1 MQTRII
7 EKSPELVRKK
17 NVCAYARV
25 SIDKDAMHH
34 SLSAQVS
41 YYSSYIQ
48 ARKEWNYVGVYSDD
62 AFTGTKEDRPGF
74 QRMLADA
81 NEGKIDMIITKS
93 ISRFARN
100 TVTLLSTLRSLKEKG
115 IDIYFEE
122 QNIHTLS
129 ATGELLITLFASLAQ
144 EESRSAS
151 ENIKWRIKKDFEEGK
166 YWGGADCY
174 GYKIVDRE
182 FIVVPEEAELV
193 KRVFKLYID
202 GLGLQAIANL
212 FNKEGIKPKF
222 SDKWNK
228 GSLQLIINN
237 YNYTGDLILQ
247 KTFREN
253 HLTKLTKVNR
263 GEYDRYLVSEH
274 HEPIISKEDFEL
286 AQQIREQR
294 IDVYKSRDVTK
305 IRYPYSGLI
314 VCGCCGDK
322 YRHRSTK
329 YRKFWSCETYNRS
342 GKAACASK
350 SVPDDELDR
359 ITSTII
365 NDINE
370 ANIYIDKIEV
380 QENNTLIYHMKDGR
394 ILDFKWADY
403 SRKNSWTPEMKE
415 AARQKTIERNKK
427 NGNSNSNTSKAK

>member
-1 MQTRII
+1 METRVI
-7 EKSPELVRKK
+7 EPKAKLPRKK

-25 SIDKDAMHH
+25 SIEKEMMEQ
-34 SLSAQVS
+34 SLEAQIS
-41 YYSSYIQ
+41 YYSEYIQ
-48 ARKEWNYVGVYSDD
+48 NVSEWNYAGVYSDYGI
-62 AFTGTKEDRPGF
+62 TGTKEERPGF
-74 QRMLADA
+74 QKMIKAAL
-81 NEGKIDMIITKS
+81 EGKIDIIITKS

-100 TVTLLSTLRSLKEKG
+100 TVILLSTLRALKEREV
-115 IDIYFEE
+115 DVFFEE
-122 QNIHTLS
+122 QNIHSLS
-129 ATGELLITLFASLAQ
+129 ASGELLITLFASFAQ

-174 GYKIVDRE
+174 GYKIVNRQ
-182 FIVVPEEAELV
+182 FVVVPDEAELV

-202 GLGLQAIANL
+202 GLGLQAIANIL
-212 FNKEGIKPKF
+212 NKDGIKPKF
-222 SDKWNK
+222 SDKWSK

-263 GEYDRYLVSEH
+263 GEYDRYLVPEH
-274 HEPIISKEDFEL
+274 HEEIISKEDFEL
-286 AQQIREQR
+286 AQQIRQQR
-294 IDVYKSRDVTK
+294 IVIYKSRDVTK

-329 YRKFWSCETYNRS
+329 IRKFWSCETYNRS

-370 ANIYIDKIEV
+370 ASIYIDKIEV
-380 QENNTLIYHMKDGR
+380 KENNTLIYYMKDGR
-394 ILDFKWADY
+394 VLDFKWEDY
-403 SRKNSWTPEMKE
+403 SRKKSWTPEMKE

-427 NGNSNSNTSKAK
+427 NGKSN